1 MHLTIFIFFK
11 GFQSYFKQFK
21 TLQH

>member
-1 MHLTIFIFFK
+1 MHLTKFIFFK